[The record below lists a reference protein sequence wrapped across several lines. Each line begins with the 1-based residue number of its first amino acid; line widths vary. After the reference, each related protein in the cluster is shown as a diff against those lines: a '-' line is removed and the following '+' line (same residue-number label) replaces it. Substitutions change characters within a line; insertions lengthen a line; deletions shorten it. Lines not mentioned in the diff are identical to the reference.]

1 MKSFKAVGFTFFQGN
16 SAEFIGG
23 PAHHWLRVRESDQCT
38 KALIIEQ
45 AAGRAAI
52 IARFETPDPLFG
64 VQHCNGLKLRVFS
77 DKIARAIW
85 LKGGGNIL
93 SDDYRQEADATKAR
107 SLFSGM
113 SDLEWRS
120 LCAALL
126 ANQGD

>member
-1 MKSFKAVGFTFFQGN
+1 MKIFRANGFVFFTSYAAQ
-16 SAEFIGG
+16 FIGS
-23 PAHHWLRVRESDQCT
+23 PANHWLRIRESDQSSES
-38 KALIIEQ
+38 LIIEQ

-52 IARFETPDPLFG
+52 IARFDMPDPLFG

-77 DKIARAIW
+77 SKIDLSDW
-85 LKGGGNIL
+85 LAHGGGIL
-93 SDDYRQEADATKAR
+93 SDDYRQGTYATTAR

-126 ANQGD
+126 ANK